1 MKLLPT
7 RKLLTGALATAIL
20 GIAAPTSAVPVDGVQ
35 VYDKVCRYCHETGV
49 GPVIKGRQL
58 PPEYV
63 QRIVRLGNRA
73 MPSFRA
79 TEIDDASLADVAR
92 RIASSTANAPLGR

>member
-1 MKLLPT
+1 MELLPT
-7 RKLLTGALATAIL
+7 RKFLTGVLATATL
-20 GIAAPTSAVPVDGVQ
+20 GIAAPSSAIPADGVR

-49 GPVIKGRQL
+49 GPVLKGRQL

-63 QRIVRLGNRA
+63 QRVVRLGNRA

-79 TEIDDASLADVAR
+79 TEIDDANLAEVAKL
-92 RIASSTANAPLGR
+92 IASSTAGAPLGR